1 MAKSK
6 TEKAAKAEKTASKTF
21 FDPDIARKI
30 WLAGVG
36 AYGRAYDG
44 ATDAAEKFAEKANH
58 SFDDLVAKGEKIEDL
73 VRTRIAKA
81 PAGKKVADMVEDI
94 TKKTKDVA
102 ETRRAALDARL
113 EDVKKSLGETFA
125 PFNMTALSHAVEGLT
140 KQVEVL
146 TAEVAA
152 LKAEKTKKPTKT
164 AQPAETVEGVET

>member
-6 TEKAAKAEKTASKTF
+6 TEKAAKAAAPKTF

-36 AYGRAYDG
+36 AYGRAYDE

-58 SFDDLVAKGEKIEDL
+58 SFDELVAKGEKIEDV
-73 VRTRIAKA
+73 VRARISKA

-94 TKKTKDVA
+94 TKKTKDMT

-113 EDVKKSLGETFA
+113 DDVKKSLGETFA
-125 PFNMTALSHAVEGLT
+125 PFNMSAISHAVEGLT
-140 KQVEVL
+140 KQVEAL
-146 TAEVAA
+146 TAEVAD
-152 LKAEKTKKPTKT
+152 LKAEKAKKPAKATEE
-164 AQPAETVEGVET
+164 A

>member
-6 TEKAAKAEKTASKTF
+6 TEKAAKAERTAPKPF

-36 AYGRAYDG
+36 AYGRAYDE

-58 SFDDLVAKGEKIEDL
+58 SFDDLVAKGEKIEDV
-73 VRTRIAKA
+73 VRARISKA

-113 EDVKKSLGETFA
+113 DDVKKSLGDTFA
-125 PFNMTALSHAVEGLT
+125 PFNIAAISHAVEALT
-140 KQVEVL
+140 KQVEAL
-146 TAEVAA
+146 TAEVAD
-152 LKAEKTKKPTKT
+152 LKAEKAKKPAKATEE
-164 AQPAETVEGVET
+164 A